1 MEIQDDKIGIFQ
13 NYLSTLKKT
22 SLDKGSGQK
31 KYMTESEMLVVD
43 FDKVKKAYVREL
55 GVKPKSMPCSSD
67 ALHIGKDGNISF
79 IEFKNG
85 KINYMQRYNIHQK
98 IYDSLL
104 IFGDMTG
111 KGLSF
116 CREHADFIL
125 VYNELKNREEEKEEE
140 EKGETGE
147 GEAGKGKS
155 KGGEQRQIQ
164 ESDSRVAIG
173 KYFSRKG
180 KKNFVRFD
188 LEKFENFY
196 FKNVFTFT
204 EKEFEDEFVGGIT
217 I

>member
-31 KYMTESEMLVVD
+31 KYMTESEMPVVD

-55 GVKPKSMPCSSD
+55 RVKPKSMPCSSD
-67 ALHIGKDGNISF
+67 ALHIGKNGNISF

-125 VYNELKNREEEKEEE
+125 VYNEMKNREE

>member
-31 KYMTESEMLVVD
+31 KYMTESEMPVVD

-55 GVKPKSMPCSSD
+55 KVKPKSMPCSSD
-67 ALHIGKDGNISF
+67 ALHIGKNGNISF

-125 VYNELKNREEEKEEE
+125 VYNEMKNREEEKEEE

-147 GEAGKGKS
+147 GEARKGKS
-155 KGGEQRQIQ
+155 IGGEQRQIQ

-173 KYFSRKG
+173 KYFSLKG

>member
-31 KYMTESEMLVVD
+31 KYMTESEMPVVD

-55 GVKPKSMPCSSD
+55 RVKPKSMPCSSD

-125 VYNELKNREEEKEEE
+125 VYNEMKNREEEKEEE

>member
-31 KYMTESEMLVVD
+31 KYMTESEMPVVD

-55 GVKPKSMPCSSD
+55 KVKPKSMPCSSD
-67 ALHIGKDGNISF
+67 ALHIGKNGNISF

-125 VYNELKNREEEKEEE
+125 VYNEMKNREEEKEE
-140 EKGETGE
+140 TGE
-147 GEAGKGKS
+147 GEARKGKS
-155 KGGEQRQIQ
+155 IGGEQRQIQ

-173 KYFSRKG
+173 KYFSLKG

>member
-43 FDKVKKAYVREL
+43 FDRVKKAYVREL
-55 GVKPKSMPCSSD
+55 RVKPKSMPCSSD

-125 VYNELKNREEEKEEE
+125 VYNEMKNREEEKEEE

-147 GEAGKGKS
+147 GEARKGKS
-155 KGGEQRQIQ
+155 IGGEQRQIQ